1 MTACSKNKIKAEFDF
16 SNYAVKSNVK
26 NAATVGRWIFTKK
39 VDSIGLKSDIDKP
52 DIDQSE
58 KVPSGL
64 NSLKSK
70 VDKLDIGKLE
80 TTPVYLSKLSDLVK
94 NDVVTRTEYD
104 ELVKM
109 VIVFKTTDTSNLVKK
124 ADCDTKIGEIE
135 KKILDPEH
143 DKYITTQE
151 CNKLTADNLAARLK

>member
-1 MTACSKNKIKAEFDF
+1 MTACSKNKITAEFDF

-80 TTPVYLSKLSDLVK
+80 TTPVDLSKLSDLVK

-104 ELVKM
+104 ELVKL
-109 VIVFKTTDTSNLVKK
+109 VIVFKTTDTSNLV
-124 ADCDTKIGEIE
+124 
-135 KKILDPEH
+135 
-143 DKYITTQE
+143 
-151 CNKLTADNLAARLK
+151 